1 MADQSIFGKDDQTQN
16 IQPAAVTPVAPVSPE
31 PNPVDNLLHAI
42 KNEQGEVKY
51 ASVEDAL
58 KGAAHAQGL
67 ISQNKTQLTT
77 LAEELNALKVEN
89 AQYKGALKAMDN
101 LNQPQPV
108 QPTSAPAV
116 PTGLDEAGVINLITQ
131 REKKA
136 IEDTN
141 RSIVINKLLEK
152 FGDKA
157 EEVFYNTAQKNG
169 LSKELINQIA
179 ASSPEAALKY
189 FDNEQPANL
198 NPSQNSVNNDGVKP
212 VELVI
217 NGPLPKAET
226 SMLLGAT
233 QEELKAEVLRHR
245 EHVYKRLGITA

>member
-1 MADQSIFGKDDQTQN
+1 MPDQSIFGTDNQTN
-16 IQPAAVTPVAPVSPE
+16 NVQPAPVTPVAIVNSDD
-31 PNPVDNLLHAI
+31 NPVDNLLHAI

-51 ASVEDAL
+51 GSVEDAL

-67 ISQNKTQLTT
+67 LSQNKTQLNTQ
-77 LAEELNALKVEN
+77 AAELNALKVEN
-89 AQYKGALKAMDN
+89 AQYKGALEAMDH

-108 QPTSAPAV
+108 PATSEPAV
-116 PTGLDEAGVINLITQ
+116 NTGLDEAGVINLIAQ
-131 REKKA
+131 REKQATEAANKA
-136 IEDTN
+136 V
-141 RSIVINKLLEK
+141 VINKLLEK

-189 FDNEQPANL
+189 FENEQPANI
-198 NPSQNSVNNDGVKP
+198 NPTQPSINSAGQP
-212 VELVI
+212 VVEPVVD
-217 NGPLPKAET
+217 GPLPRAET

-233 QEELKAEVLRHR
+233 SKELADEMKRHR
-245 EHVYKRLGITA
+245 EHVYKKLGVTA